1 MCSSIS
7 LGRSISSM
15 EKSLSRAGIFAQ
27 DWLFFGSRSSGI
39 HQNVSSIRAIITLE
53 FNLQHTQDKLA
64 LMTKEGDSGD
74 LRLVLRGLRRSQYDN
89 KLGQWVLVEES
100 YLLGYGISNGG
111 VMEEN
116 SRKMCWVEIHRRLW
130 DWEFHENDKAL
141 SEVHGRHYNHG
152 PRVISIWI
160 MRI

>member
-1 MCSSIS
+1 MQAILWCPLVELFLGGVAKLKKLQDEGFMCSSIS
-7 LGRSISSM
+7 LGRSISSV

-74 LRLVLRGLRRSQYDN
+74 LRLVLQD
-89 KLGQWVLVEES
+89 
-100 YLLGYGISNGG
+100 
-111 VMEEN
+111 
-116 SRKMCWVEIHRRLW
+116 
-130 DWEFHENDKAL
+130 
-141 SEVHGRHYNHG
+141 SEDLNMTT
-152 PRVISIWI
+152 S
-160 MRI
+160 